1 MDDVLLQTQC
11 YKCPK
16 ERKKSMVMEQ
26 YMLKAMFL
34 IRINV
39 IKGTYILDG
48 GKNPKILTD

>member
-1 MDDVLLQTQC
+1 MMC
-11 YKCPK
+11 YYRLSATNVPK
-16 ERKKSMVMEQ
+16 REKKSMVMEQ